1 MQARLQI
8 MRARPISKAIRYRYA
23 TQNHPSEEHLLP
35 LFVALGA
42 AGEDGQA
49 HRECAGF
56 LYGSLAMDSYSFDAS
71 S

>member
-1 MQARLQI
+1 MQAQLQI
-8 MRARPISKAIRYRYA
+8 MRARPVSNMIRYPYT

-35 LFVALGA
+35 LFVVLGA

-56 LYGSLAMDSYSFDAS
+56 LYGSLAMDSYSFDTS

>member
-1 MQARLQI
+1 M
-8 MRARPISKAIRYRYA
+8 IRYPYA

-42 AGEDGQA
+42 AGQDGQA

-56 LYGSLAMDSYSFDAS
+56 LYGSLAMDSYSFDTS